1 MQSNRVGALLPDNF
15 GSFSIVNVRAA
26 SVGTTGN
33 AVVTLP
39 VQAGSSYIVRQVTI
53 ANASGSI
60 NTANV
65 VILTSS
71 DGNSSNAITAV
82 SVLSNITSTST
93 YQDLSLA
100 AGTATT
106 VYTAQALFLKVNTAV
121 ANATCDIQVYG
132 DIVTP

>member
-15 GSFSIVNVRAA
+15 GSFSIVNVKAA
-26 SVGTTGN
+26 SLGSTGN
-33 AVVTLP
+33 AAVVLP
-39 VQAGSSYIVRQVTI
+39 VQAGSSYIVRRVVI

-71 DGNSSNAITAV
+71 DGNASNAITAV

-100 AGTATT
+100 AGAATT

>member
-15 GSFSIVNVRAA
+15 GRFSIVNVKAA

-33 AVVTLP
+33 AAVVLP

-71 DGNSSNAITAV
+71 DGNASNAITAV

>member
-1 MQSNRVGALLPDNF
+1 MRVAQ
-15 GSFSIVNVRAA
+15 
-26 SVGTTGN
+26 
-33 AVVTLP
+33 AVIGLVVLP
-39 VQAGSSYIVRQVTI
+39 VQAGSSYIVRRVVV

-65 VILTSS
+65 VVLTSS
-71 DGNSSNAITAV
+71 DGNASNAITAV
-82 SVLSNITSTST
+82 SVLSNITSTTT

-100 AGTATT
+100 AGAATT
-106 VYTAQALFLKVNTAV
+106 VYTAPALFLKINTAV

>member
-71 DGNSSNAITAV
+71 DGNASNAITAV

>member
-71 DGNSSNAITAV
+71 DGNASNAITAV
-82 SVLSNITSTST
+82 SVLSNITSTTT

-100 AGTATT
+100 AGAATT
-106 VYTAQALFLKVNTAV
+106 VYTAAALFLKVNTAV

>member
-71 DGNSSNAITAV
+71 DGNASNAITAV
-82 SVLSNITSTST
+82 SVLSNITSTTT

-100 AGTATT
+100 AGAATT
-106 VYTAQALFLKVNTAV
+106 VYTAPALFLKVNTAV